1 MEVTALCIRL
11 LIIIWMLLLT
21 QVQDSCYAQKAS
33 LPHLVPARLQYFE
46 YESISFN
53 CEGLHGSLG
62 LGVMRRL
69 PSESATCGKNWG
81 FSNGSHCIIRSVY
94 VEDSGEYWCETG
106 DGKKSDTVNV
116 TVTAGSVILETPVIV
131 MEGEAV
137 TLHCKNK
144 TASNISA
151 SFYKNDLFI
160 KNISTGNLIIQSVS
174 KCDEGLYKCRI
185 SGAGESPESWLSV
198 KEYHKETIPLCSD
211 QLPVLLYLLIRTVVT
226 VLWVALL
233 LLVLRK
239 RHYEK

>member
-21 QVQDSCYAQKAS
+21 QVQDSCYAQKAYAA

-116 TVTAGSVILETPVIV
+116 TVT
-131 MEGEAV
+131 
-137 TLHCKNK
+137 
-144 TASNISA
+144 
-151 SFYKNDLFI
+151 
-160 KNISTGNLIIQSVS
+160 GNLIIQSVS